1 MNGSAIVRMTGR
13 LLRNGLP
20 GLIAL
25 LLGIAFFEFVQPL
38 VIASF
43 GGARGLDAIMDRI
56 PPALQAFTR
65 TRPEFLALS
74 GLAGYLSLGFSHP
87 LYIVLAGAAVIGFA
101 ARALAGE
108 MDRGIIQIPLARP
121 VSRPAVYLS
130 RILGMAII
138 CGLVAL
144 IGPVGMVAG
153 LLYSRPEGD
162 FVYAHLGPMALNGL
176 ALFWAVGALA
186 LWGSAA
192 ASTAGRVVG
201 WAISLLV
208 ISYFVDY
215 FAGVWAPL
223 QSIAFLSLFDYY
235 EPTETLVSGYANM
248 ANLVILA
255 VVGAVAAVAGL
266 VVFTRRD
273 LPA

>member
-1 MNGSAIVRMTGR
+1 MTAAVLRMTGR
-13 LLRNGLP
+13 LLRSGLP

-25 LLGIAFFEFVQPL
+25 LIGIALFEFVQPL

-87 LYIVLAGAAVIGFA
+87 LYIVLAGAAVVGFA
-101 ARALAGE
+101 ARTLAGE
-108 MDRGIIQIPLARP
+108 MERGIIQIPLARP
-121 VSRPAVYLS
+121 VSRQAVYGS
-130 RILGMAII
+130 RVLGVAII
-138 CGLVAL
+138 CAL
-144 IGPVGMVAG
+144 LAVIGPAGMVAG
-153 LLYSRPEGD
+153 LLYSRPEGE
-162 FVYAHLGPMALNGL
+162 FVYGHLGAMTVSGL
-176 ALFWAVGALA
+176 ALFWAVGGLT

-201 WAISLLV
+201 WAIGLLV
-208 ISYFVDY
+208 LSYFVDY

-223 QSIAFLSLFDYY
+223 QAIVFLSLFDYY
-235 EPTETLVSGYANM
+235 EPTEALVSGQVDFS
-248 ANLVILA
+248 NLLTLTA
-255 VVGAVAAVAGL
+255 VGFVAAVAGL

>member
-1 MNGSAIVRMTGR
+1 MNAIPIARMTGR
-13 LLRNGLP
+13 VLRNGLP
-20 GLIAL
+20 GLVAL

-87 LYIVLAGAAVIGFA
+87 LYIVLAGAAVVGFA
-101 ARALAGE
+101 ARSLAGE
-108 MDRGIIQIPLARP
+108 MERGIIQIPLARP
-121 VSRPAVYLS
+121 VSRHAVYAS
-130 RILGMAII
+130 RVLGIAII
-138 CGLVAL
+138 CAL
-144 IGPVGMVAG
+144 LAVVGPLGMVAG

-162 FVYAHLGPMALNGL
+162 FVYAHLGAMALNGL
-176 ALFWAVGALA
+176 ALFWAVGALT

-201 WAISLLV
+201 WALSLLV
-208 ISYFVDY
+208 LSYFVDY

-223 QSIAFLSLFDYY
+223 QSIAFLSVFEYY
-235 EPTETLVSGYANM
+235 EPTEALVSGAADA
-248 ANLVILA
+248 ANLVTLA
-255 VVGAVAAVAGL
+255 AVGAAAAVAGL